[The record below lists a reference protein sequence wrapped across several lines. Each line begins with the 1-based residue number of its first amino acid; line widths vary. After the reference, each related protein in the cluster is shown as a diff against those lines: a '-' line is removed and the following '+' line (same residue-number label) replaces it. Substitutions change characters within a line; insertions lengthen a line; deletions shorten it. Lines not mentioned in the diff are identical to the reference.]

1 MTCAMPYLPA
11 TSSVFSSS
19 RPTSETTSTPSISL
33 DPVEVL
39 DAERAGAGERDLH
52 RHLQTRNHRPA
63 IPTRIDPSQTSFW
76 RVSAATAP
84 RAIDTWKSATAF
96 A

>member
-1 MTCAMPYLPA
+1 MPYFLA
-11 TSSVFSSS
+11 SSRVLSSS
-19 RPTSETTSTPSISL
+19 RRTSETTSTPSMLLIA
-33 DPVEVL
+33 VEVL
-39 DAERAGAGERDLH
+39 EAEGTGAGQRDLD